1 MKASCANRQD
11 VFVNETPNDRR
22 EMQLMAKL
30 SLPEETEPPRSL
42 LSAGLTL
49 FAMFV
54 CLTIIGPALVAMM
67 SGGDVLL
74 PSEFTLSWTIGMA
87 LTTIFVLVNR
97 RSSAES
103 WRAMSLSRG
112 ELPLPLALL
121 AGIALA
127 LALDVLVSLASGGFW
142 PLPQIWHFQ
151 ARGAHGLLLALLL
164 LVVLQPLAE
173 TLVFQAVLLP
183 RLRWTFGPWRGLI
196 GAAAAYTI
204 LHLLVFIPP
213 YPFYDGFWHGIVFPA
228 GIGIF
233 FCLLKVYTRSSV
245 AVLVARMGAGLIFTL
260 TALALVGS

>member
-1 MKASCANRQD
+1 M
-11 VFVNETPNDRR
+11 NETPNERR
-22 EMQLMAKL
+22 EMSLMAKL
-30 SLPEETEPPRSL
+30 SLPEETEPPWSL
-42 LSAGLTL
+42 LGAGLTL

-54 CLTIIGPALVAMM
+54 CLTIIGPALVAIMT
-67 SGGDVLL
+67 GGDALL
-74 PSEFTLSWTIGMA
+74 PAEFTLSWAIGMA
-87 LTTIFVLVNR
+87 LTAVFVLVNR
-97 RSSAES
+97 RSSADS
-103 WRAMSLSRG
+103 WRAMRLSRG

-142 PLPQIWHFQ
+142 PLPQIWYFQ
-151 ARGAHGLLLALLL
+151 ARGVQGLLLALLL

-196 GAAAAYTI
+196 AAAAAYAI
-204 LHLLVFIPP
+204 LYILVFIPP

-228 GIGIF
+228 SIGIF

>member
-1 MKASCANRQD
+1 MNAEPTD
-11 VFVNETPNDRR
+11 LR
-22 EMQLMAKL
+22 ELKWMAKL
-30 SLPEETEPPRSL
+30 SLPEEREPPWSL
-42 LSAGLTL
+42 LSAGLTV

-54 CLTIIGPALVAMM
+54 CLTIIGPALVAIM
-67 SGGDVLL
+67 SGGDILL
-74 PSEFTLSWTIGMA
+74 PTEFTLSWAIGMA
-87 LTTIFVLVNR
+87 LTAVFVPVNR
-97 RSSAES
+97 RSSEES
-103 WRAMSLSRG
+103 WRALRLSRG

-127 LALDVLVSLASGGFW
+127 LALDVAVSLASGAFW
-142 PLPQIWHFQ
+142 PLPQIWYFQ
-151 ARGAHGLLLALLL
+151 ARGAQGLLLALLM

-196 GAAAAYTI
+196 GAAAAYAT
-204 LHLLVFIPP
+204 LYLLIFIPP
-213 YPFYDGFWHGIVFPA
+213 YPFYDGFWHGIIFPA

-233 FCLLKVYTRSSV
+233 FCLLKVYARSSV